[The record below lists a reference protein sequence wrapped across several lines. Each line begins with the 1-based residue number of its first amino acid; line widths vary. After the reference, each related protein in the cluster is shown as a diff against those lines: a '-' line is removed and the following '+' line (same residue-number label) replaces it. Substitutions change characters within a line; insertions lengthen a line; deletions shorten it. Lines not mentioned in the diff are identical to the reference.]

1 MSGLYEEWSYISSAS
16 YIARIQHLLIHCED
30 TAPHIARIQFL
41 SCFMSYIARI
51 QSSPSRIQNILYYSS
66 KDTDTMYHPL
76 QEFIY
81 SDAILSIKD
90 TGYNVTL
97 IQGYR
102 YNVSP
107 SARIHLYNYINP
119 SPLLYKII
127 LLLIHNYINPSP
139 LLYKIT
145 LLLIHNYINPSP
157 LLYKITLLLIH
168 NYINPSPLLYKK
180 LPSYKKVAPL
190 IQASLIQEYIFSYN
204 TFHHPRIQIPSFSI
218 LPYPDRIPDLKEHV

>member
-1 MSGLYEEWSYISSAS
+1 MKSGVISAPPHTLREYSTSS

-81 SDAILSIKD
+81 SNTILPLKD
-90 TGYNVTL
+90 TEYIVPL

-102 YNVSP
+102 YNYTILSSHTIIPITTP
-107 SARIHLYNYINP
+107 SYTKYSSIPQLYQ
-119 SPLLYKII
+119 
-127 LLLIHNYINPSP
+127 LLLHHIPN
-139 LLYKIT
+139 T
-145 LLLIHNYINPSP
+145 
-157 LLYKITLLLIH
+157 
-168 NYINPSPLLYKK
+168 
-180 LPSYKKVAPL
+180 LPSYN
-190 IQASLIQEYIFSYN
+190 YTNYY
-204 TFHHPRIQIPSFSI
+204 SI
-218 LPYPDRIPDLKEHV
+218 TQTISQK